1 MYCQSQKPVEVDET
15 VESEEINI
23 GFSLIC
29 IYLTAMLSAV
39 VFLPLEF
46 CIIVR
51 GLNSVLLIE
60 YFCSIQLQL

>member
-1 MYCQSQKPVEVDET
+1 MYCQSQKPVEDDET

-29 IYLTAMLSAV
+29 IYLTAMSSAV
-39 VFLPLEF
+39 VFLPWEF
-46 CIIVR
+46 CIIVH
-51 GLNSVLLIE
+51 GLNGVLSIE